1 VSALNHQQKV
11 AAGAAL
17 ICAGSYVLW
26 QTYDATGRRRP
37 FWVKLLP
44 GA

>member
-1 VSALNHQQKV
+1 MSHQQKV

-17 ICAGSYVLW
+17 ICAGSWLLY
-26 QTYDATGRRRP
+26 QTYDQAGRRRP
-37 FWVKLLP
+37 FWVKVLP